1 MGAFASDPS
10 SGLSIGNARA
20 GADRTLDALPSAAA
34 SGYRNLALMRAD
46 PDLAPINSR
55 TDFIIVLRDPEF
67 PADVFARPR

>member
-10 SGLSIGNARA
+10 SGLSIGDARA
-20 GADRTLDALPSAAA
+20 EADHAMNTLPSAAA
-34 SGYRNLALMRAD
+34 SGYRNPALMRAD

-55 TDFIIVLRDPEF
+55 TDFIIVLRALEF